1 VEQLGATSPSVHPG
15 VVTGRPIGFSSSIQQ
30 PTAQPAT
37 GVVRP
42 GKENLLTER
51 VAAAC
56 AAACDATSEARAAW
70 TTSTPR
76 RIIQIGWTPGDGWMD
91 TWNDQRY
98 QSIGAATVAY
108 AVYGDRLDEGRNKK
122 VRKGAR
128 RRRRRPY
135 DRPKFPSCQRSARG
149 KKRTA
154 RGCATL
160 DRSTIIFSS
169 SPASN
174 HLQNTDI
181 LIQLSR
187 CLV

>member
-42 GKENLLTER
+42 GKENLLTQR

-76 RIIQIGWTPGDGWMD
+76 RIRLGGPPGTAGWTPGTTSG
-91 TWNDQRY
+91 TN
-98 QSIGAATVAY
+98 
-108 AVYGDRLDEGRNKK
+108 
-122 VRKGAR
+122 
-128 RRRRRPY
+128 
-135 DRPKFPSCQRSARG
+135 RSARPRL
-149 KKRTA
+149 RTRYTATDWTRVGTRKFAKA
-154 RGCATL
+154 RGGGGGGHTT
-160 DRSTIIFSS
+160 DRN
-169 SPASN
+169 SPLASAARVGRSGRTGLPSFFPLRP
-174 HLQNTDI
+174 HQITCKTRYFDPVEALPS
-181 LIQLSR
+181 LSR
-187 CLV
+187 RL